1 MIFNV
6 ILKSSAALVCCG
18 VGLGTGSPIIE
29 SPYGDSVQP
38 QEAPESISRAV
49 ASLPPEQ
56 MFELMKQMKVTIKYC
71 QCYFLQQVYLMLCVM
86 NVHPFSVQLCV
97 QNSPQEARNMLLQNP
112 QLAYALLQAQVV
124 MRIVDPE
131 IALVIDAKCQIKTVK
146 LVLCGTEMNPL
157 PMCSTFRKCCT
168 VNLQSSL

>member
-1 MIFNV
+1 MF
-6 ILKSSAALVCCG
+6 KSSALFVCYG

-29 SPYGDSVQP
+29 SPYGDTVQP
-38 QEAPESISRAV
+38 HEAPESISRAV

-56 MFELMKQMKVTIKYC
+56 MFELMKQMKVISHASFSPLEVIPSSFFY
-71 QCYFLQQVYLMLCVM
+71 
-86 NVHPFSVQLCV
+86 FSVQLCV

-131 IALVIDAKCQIKTVK
+131 IALVIDPEHHISKII
-146 LVLCGTEMNPL
+146 L
-157 PMCSTFRKCCT
+157 
-168 VNLQSSL
+168 

>member
-1 MIFNV
+1 M
-6 ILKSSAALVCCG
+6 LKFSAVLVCCG

-56 MFELMKQMKVTIKYC
+56 MFELMKQMKVTIMYC
-71 QCYFLQQVYLMLCVM
+71 CFIFLRLLYLALSVI
-86 NVHPFSVQLCV
+86 NFSHLFVQLCV

-131 IALVIDAKCQIKTVK
+131 IALVIDAKHHIKTSVK
-146 LVLCGTEMNPL
+146 
-157 PMCSTFRKCCT
+157 
-168 VNLQSSL
+168 